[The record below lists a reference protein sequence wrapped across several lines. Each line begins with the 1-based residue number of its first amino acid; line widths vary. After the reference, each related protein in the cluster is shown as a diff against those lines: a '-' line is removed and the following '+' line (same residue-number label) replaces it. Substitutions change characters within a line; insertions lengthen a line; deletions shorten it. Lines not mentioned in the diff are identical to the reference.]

1 MDEWIRN
8 TVKKI
13 QEVDLKIKEQKPK
26 ENTFQHPELENKDI
40 PIIKSEKYSK
50 KRILYTK
57 VSIKKMF
64 DYFIDAVDDS
74 DLEYIAKKL
83 WGWKMQKNINTCPNC
98 KAAGTKNI
106 RRTNISFKYFCR
118 ACRNYVM
125 DENRIPIPIIE
136 EEEI

>member
-13 QEVDLKIKEQKPK
+13 QEDDLKIKEQKPK
-26 ENTFQHPELENKDI
+26 ENIFQHPELENKDI

-57 VSIKKMF
+57 TSIKKMF

-83 WGWKMQKNINTCPNC
+83 WG
-98 KAAGTKNI
+98 
-106 RRTNISFKYFCR
+106 
-118 ACRNYVM
+118 
-125 DENRIPIPIIE
+125 
-136 EEEI
+136 